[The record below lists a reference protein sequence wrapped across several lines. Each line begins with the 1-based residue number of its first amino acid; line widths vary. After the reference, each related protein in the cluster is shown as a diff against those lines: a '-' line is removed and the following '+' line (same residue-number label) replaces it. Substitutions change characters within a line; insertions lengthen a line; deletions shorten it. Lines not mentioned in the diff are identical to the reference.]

1 MRIFG
6 NLVEGNL
13 LSSKNEDA
21 LLASVAIPRGPQ
33 LTELFELFMARLLLR
48 RFLLRR
54 QVERES
60 NRLPFVAYSFSF
72 CNRLHPQSR
81 DGLNEPPERG
91 EKRKCS
97 LC

>member
-1 MRIFG
+1 M
-6 NLVEGNL
+6 E
-13 LSSKNEDA
+13 
-21 LLASVAIPRGPQ
+21 
-33 LTELFELFMARLLLR
+33 RLLLR

-91 EKRKCS
+91 EKRKCVHYANLLS
-97 LC
+97 IPEPQSSPRLRG